1 MVRGILQVSPPAT
14 FRSYDRARRK
24 WPLCVPKMGPETQVQ
39 SLFQRMLQNCPRRS
53 RAENRARKDWIS
65 EETWKLVDR
74 RHALRKATAYDKR
87 LDRQLT
93 REVRH
98 AFKVDRRRRCAAAG
112 EAIERALADKKPKQ
126 AWQQLQSWYKSAGD
140 RPVKP
145 CREDLVSLTQERI
158 ELYRRRTPP
167 GDPIPV
173 MVEEFVVDDSP
184 PSDGEIS
191 DAVAR
196 LPSGKAAGAS
206 GMRVD
211 HFKAWKHEATR
222 DKDPDSS
229 KWDVLVKLVELVY
242 ETGTLPA
249 QASWMIVV
257 LLPKPDGG
265 VRGIGLVEALWKL
278 IASVVNARLQSSIV
292 FHDSLHG
299 FRKAR
304 MWNCSV

>member
-1 MVRGILQVSPPAT
+1 M
-14 FRSYDRARRK
+14 
-24 WPLCVPKMGPETQVQ
+24 
-39 SLFQRMLQNCPRRS
+39 
-53 RAENRARKDWIS
+53 
-65 EETWKLVDR
+65 
-74 RHALRKATAYDKR
+74 RKATAYDKR

-98 AFKVDRRRRCAAAG
+98 AFKVERRRRCAAAG

-158 ELYRRRTPP
+158 ELYRRKRPP

-173 MVEEFVVDDSP
+173 MVEEFAIDDSP

-229 KWDVLVKLVELVY
+229 KWDLLVKLVQLVY

-299 FRKAR
+299 FRPARGCGTAVYEAKLFQQLAGIDGVAVYEVFLDLRKAYDAVDR
-304 MWNCSV
+304 SRLEEILKGYGVGPSMLRLL